1 MDGSGKKVRFKKNIV
16 PRPFAV
22 GIKKKLT
29 IKDMGTV
36 YLAPNEQLTFIT
48 ENKNRYDVARKNWG
62 FYATPSINSRLKK
75 EGFKTALV
83 RNSLNRIFVM
93 IVEKKRM
100 SIFKKYLSAENCDL
114 LAWLDENYNLK
125 KIKKC
130 LKK

>member
-16 PRPFAV
+16 PRPFVV

-48 ENKNRYDVARKNWG
+48 ENKNRYDVGRKNWG

-75 EGFKTALV
+75 EGFKTV
-83 RNSLNRIFVM
+83 RGGMSKIRILSYICLYFLIKSLLIQL
-93 IVEKKRM
+93 I
-100 SIFKKYLSAENCDL
+100 
-114 LAWLDENYNLK
+114 
-125 KIKKC
+125 
-130 LKK
+130 

>member
-1 MDGSGKKVRFKKNIV
+1 MKFKKNKV
-16 PRPFAV
+16 PRPIVV
-22 GIKKKLT
+22 GIKKKLI

-48 ENKNRYDVARKNWG
+48 ESKKKYDFARKNWG
-62 FYATPSINSRLKK
+62 FYVTPSINSRLKK

-100 SIFKKYLSAENCDL
+100 SIFKKYLNTENCDL
-114 LAWLDENYNLK
+114 LAWLDKNYNLK

>member
-16 PRPFAV
+16 PRPFVV

-48 ENKNRYDVARKNWG
+48 ENKNRYDVGRKNWG

-83 RNSLNRIFVM
+83 RNSLNRIFIM

-100 SIFKKYLSAENCDL
+100 SIFKKYSITNTHLELLYFEN
-114 LAWLDENYNLK
+114 
-125 KIKKC
+125 
-130 LKK
+130 